1 MIELVIGAALGALV
15 SLMIA
20 EVYHRRSSRDLNEI
34 IGGLQE
40 KNSTLGEMIANLEGW
55 HELHYDD
62 LQVIRKHSVVGT
74 PDDPEYPYK

>member
-15 SLMIA
+15 SLAIA
-20 EVYHRRSSRDLNEI
+20 EVYHRRSSRDLNQLI
-34 IGGLQE
+34 ARLQE
-40 KNSTLGEMIANLEGW
+40 KSDKLGEMITNLEGW

-62 LQVIRKHSVVGT
+62 LQTIRKHAVAGT